1 MKKIIKILIG
11 ISFIFYIV
19 TILITN
25 IDFTE
30 TNYVNEDSVNVV
42 MKNELMRSLESKYKS
57 IILPKSSKE
66 FSDGYIKKLLNSV
79 TIIDTL
85 HTDIVSKAGEFFIYV
100 EAKSDNSGRIFA
112 KLRCDD
118 SILEKVKNKKYP
130 GALLAAK
137 ISGVDKSNVLG
148 EVEVHDFLNLIN
160 IGEDVLLT
168 GECIEYIELSNS

>member
-1 MKKIIKILIG
+1 MKKVYKILFS

-19 TILITN
+19 TILLTN
-25 IDFTE
+25 IDFNE
-30 TNYVNEDSVNVV
+30 TNYINEDSVNVV
-42 MKNELMRSLESKYKS
+42 MKNDMIRSLESKYNS

-66 FSDGYIKKLLNSV
+66 FSAGYIKKLLNSV

-85 HTDIVSKAGEFFIYV
+85 HTDIVNKDGEFFIYV
-100 EAKSDNSGRIFA
+100 EAKSDDNGRIFA
-112 KLRCDD
+112 KLRCGD
-118 SILEKVKNKKYP
+118 SILEKVRNKISP

-137 ISGVDKSNVLG
+137 INGVTKSNVLG
-148 EVEVHDFLNLIN
+148 EVKFDDNLNLIN